1 MSRSATLN
9 RTPAARLWTL
19 LSGLLLAVVA
29 WPAFALGLGQIEVKS
44 QAGQPLLAEIP
55 IISADPSE
63 LEGLQARLASP
74 DTFRRIGLDPPTGLV
89 SGLQFAVAL
98 DARGRPVIRITS
110 DAPVQQPLLTFLV
123 EVEWGQGRLV
133 REYSALVDTPQTVAA
148 PAQPPIQA
156 PVAAPSNTIVRTPEA
171 APAPE
176 AAAPEE
182 SVAPE
187 PEAVA
192 AEEAPAPAPAPPI
205 PTPTPAPAPAAPAAT
220 AAGEYGPVQAGQTL
234 GTIAAEL
241 SAGSGQT
248 LNQIMLALLRANPEA
263 FIGGNLNLIR
273 QGAVLRVPPSGD
285 WSAASVAEANAVV
298 REHVARWREMRR
310 PVPQPAAVAGAPASS
325 APDTAASATAASPPR
340 VAEARLE
347 IVPPSAGGDANA
359 GTRTGIAAGD
369 EGDMLQQQELI
380 QTRESLAARDAEV
393 QELKARVAELEQLR
407 QQQQQLIQMKDGE
420 LAAAQQRLAQS
431 NAQPAPTLAQADAA
445 QPAVADAGTPLWLW
459 LGLALL
465 VAALVAWWL
474 AARRKAS
481 ATRKP
486 AFPPAAIP
494 AAKAPPD
501 AAGRTAVADG
511 REVREPAAEV
521 APRSDEAAAEDA
533 GAAVRPIPGSATHW
547 KTTPAAASGA
557 APTWHAGGGAA
568 RAEAVAPLNPAPAG
582 QERIELARAYIDLG
596 DVDTARTLLQEVADA
611 GDAAS
616 RGEAARLLR
625 ELV

>member
-9 RTPAARLWTL
+9 RTPTARLWTL

-182 SVAPE
+182 PAAPE

-192 AEEAPAPAPAPPI
+192 AEEAPAPAPAPPA
-205 PTPTPAPAPAAPAAT
+205 PPPAPAPAAPSAT

-241 SAGSGQT
+241 SAGNGQN
-248 LNQIMLALLRANPEA
+248 LNQMMLALLRANPEA

-273 QGAVLRVPPSGD
+273 QGAVLRVPPSEE

-310 PVPQPAAVAGAPASS
+310 PVPQPAAVADASAPGPAREAAAPAS
-325 APDTAASATAASPPR
+325 APR

-347 IVPPSAGGDANA
+347 IVPPSAGAVANA
-359 GTRTGIAAGD
+359 GTRTGIAAGG

-420 LAAAQQRLAQS
+420 LATAQQRLAQS

-445 QPAVADAGTPLWLW
+445 PPASANAGTPVWLW

-481 ATRKP
+481 ANRKP
-486 AFPPAAIP
+486 VFPPAAT
-494 AAKAPPD
+494 AATPLAGKREVREAVAEIVPPPEEPVAAPPD
-501 AAGRTAVADG
+501 A
-511 REVREPAAEV
+511 VRA
-521 APRSDEAAAEDA
+521 SH
-533 GAAVRPIPGSATHW
+533 GSATSW
-547 KTTPAAASGA
+547 TAPPAAASGA

-611 GDAAS
+611 GDAAA

>member
-1 MSRSATLN
+1 MSRKGPLN
-9 RTPAARLWTL
+9 RTPAARLWTI
-19 LSGLLLAVVA
+19 LSGLLLAIVA

-55 IISADPSE
+55 VISADPSE

-89 SGLQFAVAL
+89 SGLQFVVAL

-156 PVAAPSNTIVRTPEA
+156 PVVAPSNTIVRAPET

-176 AAAPEE
+176 ATTPAPAAETPDTP
-182 SVAPE
+182 APP

-192 AEEAPAPAPAPPI
+192 AAPTPPAPV
-205 PTPTPAPAPAAPAAT
+205 PTPAPAPVAAPAAT
-220 AAGEYGPVQAGQTL
+220 PGEYGPVQAGQTL

-241 SAGSGQT
+241 AAGSGQSR
-248 LNQIMLALLRANPEA
+248 NQTMLALLRANPEA

-273 QGAVLRVPPSGD
+273 QGAVLRVPTGEE
-285 WSAASVAEANAVV
+285 WSAASIAEANAVV

-310 PVPQPAAVAGAPASS
+310 PVPQPAAVADAPA
-325 APDTAASATAASPPR
+325 ATAAQAAPAAGAPR

-347 IVPPSAGGDANA
+347 IVPPSNGGDANA
-359 GTRTGIAAGD
+359 ANRTGIAAGG
-369 EGDMLQQQELI
+369 EGDMLQQQELV

-393 QELKARVAELEQLR
+393 QELKTRVAELEQLQ
-407 QQQQQLIQMKDGE
+407 QQQQQLIQMKDSE
-420 LAAAQQRLAQS
+420 LASAQQRLAQS

-445 QPAVADAGTPLWLW
+445 TPPPAAADTGTPVWLW

-474 AARRKAS
+474 VARRKAS
-481 ATRKP
+481 ATRKLV
-486 AFPPAAIP
+486 FPPAAV
-494 AAKAPPD
+494 AAVPPEARRETTREVIVEAPP
-501 AAGRTAVADG
+501 
-511 REVREPAAEV
+511 PAAEAV
-521 APRSDEAAAEDA
+521 AGDDA
-533 GAAVRPIPGSATHW
+533 GRVRSNHDSATRW
-547 KTTPAAASGA
+547 TAPTAAASGK

-568 RAEAVAPLNPAPAG
+568 QAETRADTRAEAVAPLNPAPAG

>member
-1 MSRSATLN
+1 M
-9 RTPAARLWTL
+9 
-19 LSGLLLAVVA
+19 LSGLLLAIVA

-44 QAGQPLLAEIP
+44 RAGQPLLAEIP

-110 DAPVQQPLLTFLV
+110 DVPVQQPLLTFLV

-171 APAPE
+171 APPPE
-176 AAAPEE
+176 AAVEPGEQA
-182 SVAPE
+182 APE
-187 PEAVA
+187 PQAVA
-192 AEEAPAPAPAPPI
+192 GGEAPAPVP
-205 PTPTPAPAPAAPAAT
+205 PTPAPAPVAPSPGAS
-220 AAGEYGPVQAGQTL
+220 GEYGPVQAGQTL
-234 GTIAAEL
+234 GSIAAEL

-248 LNQIMLALLRANPEA
+248 LNQTMLALLRANPEA

-273 QGAVLRVPPSGD
+273 KGAVLRVPPSGE

-310 PVPQPAAVAGAPASS
+310 PVPQPSAVADAPAGPASEP
-325 APDTAASATAASPPR
+325 ATTAASAPR

-347 IVPPSAGGDANA
+347 IVPPSTASGGNS
-359 GTRTGIAAGD
+359 GTRTGIAAGG

-393 QELKARVAELEQLR
+393 QELKARVAELEQL
-407 QQQQQLIQMKDGE
+407 QAQQQQLIQMKDGE
-420 LAAAQQRLAQS
+420 LATAQQRLAQS
-431 NAQPAPTLAQADAA
+431 NAQPAPTSSQADAA
-445 QPAVADAGTPLWLW
+445 PPAAADAGTPVWLW

-465 VAALVAWWL
+465 VAALVAWWI

-486 AFPPAAIP
+486 VFPPAATGVVP
-494 AAKAPPD
+494 AAGK
-501 AAGRTAVADG
+501 
-511 REVREPAAEV
+511 REVREAAV
-521 APRSDEAAAEDA
+521 EAAPPSEEPVIEDA
-533 GAAVRPIPGSATHW
+533 VGVVGPGHGSATNW
-547 KTTPAAASGA
+547 TAPPAAASGT
-557 APTWHAGGGAA
+557 APTWHAGGGAVH
-568 RAEAVAPLNPAPAG
+568 AESVAPLNPAPAG

-596 DVDTARTLLQEVADA
+596 DVDTARTLLQEVADT